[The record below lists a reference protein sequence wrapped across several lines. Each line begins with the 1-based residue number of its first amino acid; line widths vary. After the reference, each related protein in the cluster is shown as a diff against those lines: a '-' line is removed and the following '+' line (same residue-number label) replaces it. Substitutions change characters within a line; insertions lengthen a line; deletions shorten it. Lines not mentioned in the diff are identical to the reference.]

1 MKLVHNSDEMPRYN
15 AILNSLLI
23 YKHVNFHLFIQYL
36 GPAAPAQKYIGGEH
50 RHDLVGNTAYVAIA
64 ADCTGATIKEMVAAN
79 VLASILG
86 MQDIS
91 KVVSV

>member
-1 MKLVHNSDEMPRYN
+1 MKLVHTRDEMPRN
-15 AILNSLLI
+15 ISNSLLI

-50 RHDLVGNTAYVAIA
+50 RYDLAGNTAYVAIA

-86 MQDIS
+86 MQDIFEILI
-91 KVVSV
+91 